1 MNEKER
7 FKRVLYPIHKTFWE
21 RVHKKL
27 LRKIST
33 LKSSLK
39 RRSYENGV
47 IFDISSNDLKN
58 LFFESYGQE
67 CRYCDKILRINTIVC
82 DHIVPLTKGGDST
95 QGNLQLICRS
105 CNSRKGPLDEKD
117 FLKIVKWISK
127 QSMEVKEYL
136 LRKLAKGGRY

>member
-1 MNEKER
+1 MIEKER
-7 FKRVLYPIHKTFWE
+7 FKLVLFPIHKTFWE

-39 RRSYENGV
+39 RRSYDCGV
-47 IFDISSNDLKN
+47 IFDITSKDLKE
-58 LFFESYGQE
+58 LFLEFYGKE

-82 DHIVPLTKGGDST
+82 DHIVPLSKGGDSIKE
-95 QGNLQLICRS
+95 NLQLICRS
-105 CNSRKGPLDEKD
+105 CNSRKGPLNEKD

-127 QSMEVKEYL
+127 QSIEVKEYL

>member
-1 MNEKER
+1 MIEKER
-7 FKRVLYPIHKTFWE
+7 FKLVLFPIHKTFWE

-39 RRSYENGV
+39 RRSHEHGV
-47 IFDISSNDLKN
+47 VFDISSKDLKE
-58 LFFESYGQE
+58 LFLVLYGKE

-82 DHIVPLTKGGDST
+82 DHIVPLSKGGDST
-95 QGNLQLICRS
+95 RENLQLICRS
-105 CNSRKGPLDEKD
+105 CNSRKGPLKEED

-127 QSMEVKEYL
+127 QSMEVKDYL

>member
-1 MNEKER
+1 MIEKER
-7 FKRVLYPIHKTFWE
+7 FKLVLFPIHKTFWE

-39 RRSYENGV
+39 RRSHECGV
-47 IFDISSNDLKN
+47 IFDITSKDLKE
-58 LFFESYGQE
+58 LFLEFYGKE

-82 DHIVPLTKGGDST
+82 DHIVPLSKGGDSIKE
-95 QGNLQLICRS
+95 NLQLICRS
-105 CNSRKGPLDEKD
+105 CNSRKGPLNEKD
-117 FLKIVKWISK
+117 FLNIVKWISK
-127 QSMEVKEYL
+127 QSIEVKQYL

>member
-1 MNEKER
+1 MIEKER
-7 FKRVLYPIHKTFWE
+7 FKLVLFPIHKTFWE

-39 RRSYENGV
+39 RRSYDCGV
-47 IFDISSNDLKN
+47 IFDITSKDLKE
-58 LFFESYGQE
+58 LFLEFYGKE

-82 DHIVPLTKGGDST
+82 DHIVPLSKGGDSIKE
-95 QGNLQLICRS
+95 NLQLICRS
-105 CNSRKGPLDEKD
+105 CNSRKGPLNEKD
-117 FLKIVKWISK
+117 FLNIVKWISK
-127 QSMEVKEYL
+127 QSIEVKQYL

>member
-1 MNEKER
+1 MKEKER
-7 FKRVLYPIHKTFWE
+7 FKQVLYPIHKTFWE

-39 RRSYENGV
+39 RRSYDNGV
-47 IFDISSNDLKN
+47 IFDISSKDLKE
-58 LFFESYGQE
+58 LFLDFYGKE

-95 QGNLQLICRS
+95 KGNLQLICRS

-127 QSMEVKEYL
+127 QSMEVKQYL